1 MTTRH
6 RLAVIPLTLAVVSLA
21 GAAGC
26 APPNLL
32 LEGIGAEGGPYTT
45 NAFVAAGQ
53 QNMLEARIINRGGQ
67 GSSSP
72 VLTFAELFCL
82 AIDPDYSPDDLEGLG
97 AGASHT
103 FAIGFTPDGCT
114 TTTIVD
120 WFLEADGQQFR
131 GTFNLHLE
139 HQ

>member
-1 MTTRH
+1 MTPSH
-6 RLAVIPLTLAVVSLA
+6 HLAAISFTVAIASLC

-26 APPNLL
+26 APPDLL
-32 LEGIGAEGGPYTT
+32 LEGVGAEGGPYST

-53 QNMLEARIINRGGQ
+53 ANMLEARIVNRGGQ
-67 GSSSP
+67 GTSSP

-82 AIDPDYSPDDLEGLG
+82 AIDARYSPEDLDGLG
-97 AGASHT
+97 AGASHV

-120 WFLEADGQQFR
+120 WFLEADGQEFR
-131 GTFNLHLE
+131 GTFNLHLDQE
-139 HQ
+139 